1 MERSKTQ
8 LKKGNYIGN
17 QQLIIRFRASDTLY
31 RRLKTLSLEEELCL
45 SAFVRKLVN
54 SALEKFPT

>member
-1 MERSKTQ
+1 MESSKRQ
-8 LKKGNYIGN
+8 LKKGKYIGN
-17 QQLIIRFRASDTLY
+17 QRFIIRFRASDALY
-31 RRLKTLSLEEELCL
+31 RRLKTLSLEEEICL

>member
-17 QQLIIRFRASDTLY
+17 QHFIVRFRASNALY
-31 RRLKTLSLEEELCL
+31 GRLKTLSLEEELCL

-54 SALEKFPT
+54 TALEKFPT